1 LLGAHPYHAI
11 AKAAVAFSSTPLA
24 YISAISCGRWRCRS
38 PWNRSLPEKLIK
50 IGAKVVSPDRYVT
63 FRMAEVAVPRQM
75 FREIFVAHR
84 PVAGNPRQRHRQMG
98 VRYDT
103 QI

>member
-1 LLGAHPYHAI
+1 MR
-11 AKAAVAFSSTPLA
+11 PLA
-24 YISAISCGRWRCRS
+24 MSKPVEPRSAT
-38 PWNRSLPEKLIK
+38 SLPEKLIK
-50 IGAKVVSPDRYVT
+50 IDAKVVSHGRYVT

-84 PVAGNPRQRHRQMG
+84 PVAGNPRQRHPQVG

>member
-1 LLGAHPYHAI
+1 MR
-11 AKAAVAFSSTPLA
+11 PLA
-24 YISAISCGRWRCRS
+24 MSKPVEPRSAT
-38 PWNRSLPEKLIK
+38 SLPEKLIK
-50 IGAKVVSPDRYVT
+50 IGAKLVSPDRYVT
-63 FRMAEVAVPRQM
+63 FRTTEVAVPRQM